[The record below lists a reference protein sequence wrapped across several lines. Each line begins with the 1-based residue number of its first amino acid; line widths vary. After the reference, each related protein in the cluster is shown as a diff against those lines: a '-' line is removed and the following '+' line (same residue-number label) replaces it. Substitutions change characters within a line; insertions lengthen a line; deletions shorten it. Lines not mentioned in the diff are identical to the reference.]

1 MNFLLTNDDGIDAPG
16 IEALYEALGK
26 RGVWVAPKNQHSGC
40 GHKVTTDQAIAV
52 EQRGKNRYAVDGTPA
67 DCTRLG
73 VVHFYPEVDWVIA
86 GINAG
91 GNMGIDSYLSGT
103 VAAVREAAILGHKA
117 IAISHWINKPRT
129 INWAWASHWSAVVLE
144 TLWQQELPPQHF
156 WNVNLPH
163 WQSGDPEP
171 ELIFCEPSRDP
182 LPVAFTMEGSNFF
195 YRGEY
200 SQRPR
205 QPGSDIDVCF
215 SGNIAIT
222 QLRV

>member
-1 MNFLLTNDDGIDAPG
+1 M
-16 IEALYEALGK
+16 
-26 RGVWVAPKNQHSGC
+26 APKDQHSGC

-52 EQRGKNRYAVDGTPA
+52 EQRGKDRYAVDGTPA

-73 VVHFYPEVDWVIA
+73 VAHFYPEVDWVIA

-129 INWAWASHWSAVVLE
+129 IDWDWASRWSAVVLK

-163 WQSGDPEP
+163 WQAGDPEP
-171 ELIFCEPSRDP
+171 EIIFCEPSRDP
-182 LPVAFTMEGSNFF
+182 LPVAFTKEGSNFF

-205 QPGSDIDVCF
+205 KPGTDIDVCF

-222 QLRV
+222 QLGV

>member
-16 IEALYEALGK
+16 IQALWEALGK
-26 RGVWVAPKNQHSGC
+26 QGVWVAPKDQHSGC

-52 EQRGKNRYAVDGTPA
+52 ETKEKDRYAVDGTPA

-73 VVHFYPEVDWVIA
+73 VVHFYPEADWVIA

-103 VAAVREAAILGHKA
+103 VAAVREAAILGKKA
-117 IAISHWINKPRT
+117 IAISHWINRPRM
-129 INWAWASHWSAVVLE
+129 IDWNWASRWSTVVLD
-144 TLWQQELPPQHF
+144 TLLQKELPPQHF

-163 WQSGDPEP
+163 WQVGDREP

-182 LPVAFTMEGSNFF
+182 LPVAFKIEGSNFF
-195 YRGEY
+195 YQGEY
-200 SQRPR
+200 GQRPR
-205 QPGSDIDVCF
+205 QPGTDIDVCF

-222 QLRV
+222 QLKI